1 MTTNLLKSRGGFG
14 TPEPVFRWH
23 RCTLV
28 RPVGGPVTIVLRM
41 SRSLELMTDGTLRL
55 HLMVHVGP
63 DGVMATMYSWHR
75 PAASAMVGTVE
86 AERMLDE
93 GIRELVD
100 SLQQGIDIFVEQMPD
115 AHLAT

>member
-1 MTTNLLKSRGGFG
+1 
-14 TPEPVFRWH
+14 
-23 RCTLV
+23 
-28 RPVGGPVTIVLRM
+28 
-41 SRSLELMTDGTLRL
+41 
-55 HLMVHVGP
+55 
-63 DGVMATMYSWHR
+63 MATMYSWHR